1 MQIGRGRTFRISS
14 RGNGHDRPPVG
25 FSVDEPRMNEGEEAE
40 RVEEAVKRAVEQ
52 YREALEKLADE

>member
-1 MQIGRGRTFRISS
+1 MQIGRGHTFRISS
-14 RGNGHDRPPVG
+14 RRNGHDRHPVG
-25 FSVDEPRMNEGEEAE
+25 FSVEPQKTDAEDAE